1 MTFDTRDKGT
11 VVLHFMSEF
20 LIILCIELIIMAKVR
35 LLIIDEHEAVRNAL
49 ARRLNSTPSIEV
61 VAATSDMNAIGNMAF
76 QHSDVALLGL
86 KSRSDFDFDVTIEMV
101 TQLTQQGTA
110 VIILTSYAD
119 DIERELVLHA
129 GAYRY
134 LLKNINSPQ
143 LISEIIEVSH
153 EQARLAA

>member
-1 MTFDTRDKGT
+1 MEQLSYTFCQNPSL
-11 VVLHFMSEF
+11 VYEAIWF
-20 LIILCIELIIMAKVR
+20 IMDKVR

-49 ARRLNSTPSIEV
+49 AQRLNSTASIEV
-61 VAATSDMNAIGNMAF
+61 VAAAHDLGALGDVPLNHF
-76 QHSDVALLGL
+76 DVALLGL
-86 KSRSDFDFDVTIEMV
+86 KSTSDLDLDMTIEMV
-101 TQLTQQGTA
+101 AQLAGQGTA

-134 LLKNINSPQ
+134 LLKDINSPQ

-153 EQARLAA
+153 EQARPVA